1 MTPRPTSARIEPVAA
16 ASLSDTATE
25 LLHTMATRAQ
35 IPNLYLTLIHYEGL
49 VRRWLPFGAKVLNG
63 KIPPRDREIMI
74 LRTAWNC
81 QSKYEWCQHAVLALD
96 AGLTSDEIDRV
107 KVRYFAGWTEWDE
120 VLLAAADDLHN
131 DQCISDNTWDKL
143 SQRYDT
149 RQLIELPMLVGE
161 YHLVAMTLNSLGVQ
175 LDEGLPNSWDA

>member
-1 MTPRPTSARIEPVAA
+1 
-16 ASLSDTATE
+16 
-25 LLHTMATRAQ
+25 
-35 IPNLYLTLIHYEGL
+35 
-49 VRRWLPFGAKVLNG
+49 
-63 KIPPRDREIMI
+63 MI